1 MIIATAMSI
10 IHTPRPIPIT
20 MPCRKAC
27 PSGSID
33 GRNFIQLYPYP
44 SLHTLYT
51 TLSRDCQVFFLF
63 FLWLA
68 TVGHVEKGL
77 DSGIDSGYPDISAW
91 FEQ

>member
-1 MIIATAMSI
+1 MY
-10 IHTPRPIPIT
+10 HTV
-20 MPCRKAC
+20 KGL
-27 PSGSID
+27 SSLF
-33 GRNFIQLYPYP
+33 FI
-44 SLHTLYT
+44 
-51 TLSRDCQVFFLF
+51 